1 MVAVICITVIG
12 SAAISTSLIV
22 IGQVRDEYEHELK
35 KARHEIEENKKTIYV
50 ALADIGAGDILSED
64 NVGLKIVYSSQAA
77 ESYITARDIGK
88 TAVIDIP
95 EGTHVVKAM
104 LAESEVSQTL
114 REVEYDVI
122 YISPNIAENEYVD
135 VRIIYPNGESYIV
148 LTKKSLKGLQQ
159 GTPVCYMWVD
169 EEEFLRMSAA
179 IVDAGLYD
187 GSRLL
192 AIKYIEPSIQDKA
205 VITYVPNISVL
216 SLIESDPNIVEK
228 CSQKLNKEVRKALE
242 NRLAQT
248 CYADVRSV
256 RWDVGDIYGVYTSS
270 TTGIENRNEN
280 NEENDISDGE
290 AVPAES
296 KSGYDEYMVPATDGQ
311 NSGGHDNN
319 GIDTYKDEDG
329 IYEYYFPELGALEKY
344 HDDNIFYAARRDG
357 K

>member
-1 MVAVICITVIG
+1 M
-12 SAAISTSLIV
+12 SMSLKRR
-22 IGQVRDEYEHELK
+22 GMRLK
-35 KARHEIEENKKTIYV
+35 RIKTIYV

-169 EEEFLRMSAA
+169 EEEFF
-179 IVDAGLYD
+179 GC
-187 GSRLL
+187 RL
-192 AIKYIEPSIQDKA
+192 P
-205 VITYVPNISVL
+205 
-216 SLIESDPNIVEK
+216 
-228 CSQKLNKEVRKALE
+228 
-242 NRLAQT
+242 
-248 CYADVRSV
+248 
-256 RWDVGDIYGVYTSS
+256 
-270 TTGIENRNEN
+270 
-280 NEENDISDGE
+280 
-290 AVPAES
+290 
-296 KSGYDEYMVPATDGQ
+296 
-311 NSGGHDNN
+311 
-319 GIDTYKDEDG
+319 
-329 IYEYYFPELGALEKY
+329 
-344 HDDNIFYAARRDG
+344 
-357 K
+357 